1 MGSGKQRAVCTAAFL
16 AQFSAVG
23 PLLNWS
29 LVWCRAWRLANR
41 WICSAGVDGG
51 FASERLTASRRLP
64 GIQISSLSL
73 LSLVAFL
80 SWRRLADDLAIGVET
95 PFAGDEQPPG
105 LPIPSLSF
113 AAVRLGLHILYADLC
128 WMPNVSAIGYLIL
141 CVAAIADF
149 RSSNRVKW
157 NEENLYEIE
166 SNKPVRQKITEPK
179 TPYHPMID
187 DDGSLS
193 PTRPFDKCLDETVQA
208 EAILTALNGVASS
221 SNSSISKDDGW
232 ASSDDETDAMEQD
245 NDPEAD
251 NERLTFKEHR
261 RAHYDEYRKVK
272 ELMRSG
278 SLVEDEADEDDRGA
292 NKSEGKGVGKRATND
307 DGKSSLQT

>member
-73 LSLVAFL
+73 VSLVTFL

-105 LPIPSLSF
+105 LPTPSLSF
-113 AAVRLGLHILYADLC
+113 AAVRLGAI
-128 WMPNVSAIGYLIL
+128 PNPNISYI
-141 CVAAIADF
+141 
-149 RSSNRVKW
+149 SNRVKW

-251 NERLTFKEHR
+251 NERLSFKEHR

-307 DGKSSLQT
+307 DGKSSPQT